1 VGAVQIKGTAIGSV
15 HRYVREHFGEDDWRA
30 MLATVEPPVRQPIV
44 GGILVSAWYPFALFI
59 RIVQAAEAQFGARIP
74 RLHREMGRA
83 AAEYGLTTFYKIFFK
98 VGSPQFIITRSAKV
112 WRTYYTSGE
121 MTVPVCEDGHAVVE
135 LVGFEEP
142 ARELCERLPGFFER
156 TVELSG
162 GRGVRLVH
170 ETCVHRG
177 ATSCRFEAWWS

>member
-1 VGAVQIKGTAIGSV
+1 VATIEIKGTALGSV
-15 HRYVREHFGEDDWRA
+15 QRYVLEHFTEADWRA
-30 MLATVEPPVRQPIV
+30 LLAALDPQERQRIE
-44 GGILVSAWYPFALFI
+44 GGILASAWYPFALFI
-59 RIVQAAEAQFGARIP
+59 RMVQTAEAQLGPRVP
-74 RLHREMGRA
+74 RLHHEMGRA
-83 AAEYGLTTFYKIFFK
+83 AADYGLTTFHKLFYK
-98 VGSPQFIITRSAKV
+98 VGSPQFIITRAAKV

-162 GRGVRLVH
+162 GRAVRLVH

-177 ATSCRFEAWWS
+177 GKSCRFESWWS

>member
-1 VGAVQIKGTAIGSV
+1 
-15 HRYVREHFGEDDWRA
+15 
-30 MLATVEPPVRQPIV
+30 
-44 GGILVSAWYPFALFI
+44 
-59 RIVQAAEAQFGARIP
+59 
-74 RLHREMGRA
+74 MGRA

>member
-1 VGAVQIKGTAIGSV
+1 MATIQIKGTALGSV
-15 HRYVREHFGEDDWRA
+15 QRYVLEQFTDADWRA
-30 MLATVEPPVRQPIV
+30 LLAALGPEERQRIE
-44 GGILVSAWYPFALFI
+44 GGILASAWYPFALFI
-59 RIVQAAEAQFGARIP
+59 RMVQTAEAQLGPRVP
-74 RLHREMGRA
+74 RLHHEMGRA
-83 AAEYGLTTFYKIFFK
+83 AADYGLTTFHKLFYK
-98 VGSPQFIITRSAKV
+98 VGSPQFIITRAAKV

-162 GRGVRLVH
+162 GRAVRLVH

-177 ATSCRFEAWWS
+177 GKSCRFESWWS